1 MKEMNYDYEEQ
12 EIGQEE
18 NQTADEN
25 KKGGMTVLVV
35 EPLKPAYLKTI
46 SGDLKSLQKEVGG
59 LIDATYP
66 FEDRVAVVLNDKGKL
81 DCLMPNRG
89 LYDNDGNL
97 YDIVAGTFLV
107 VGLEEENFCSL
118 NEEMAAK
125 YLEKY
130 KVPEIV
136 VCING
141 QLGMLQI
148 PEEWIRDRGSADK
161 KLKNGRNQKKKSGK
175 RNRADESR
183 GKKSD
188 RTGGKNWIHWMVP
201 K

>member
-1 MKEMNYDYEEQ
+1 MDVGGLFGSVYIKKGNEKMNYDYEEQ
-12 EIGQEE
+12 ETGREE
-18 NQTADEN
+18 NQTADGN

-66 FEDRVAVVLNDKGKL
+66 FEDRVAVVLNDRGKL
-81 DCLMPNRG
+81 DNLMPNRG

-97 YDIVAGTFLV
+97 YAIVAGRFLV
-107 VGLEEENFCSL
+107 VGLGEESFCSL
-118 NEEMAAK
+118 NEEMATK

-130 KVPEIV
+130 KAPEMA

-141 QLGMLQI
+141 KLGMLPI
-148 PEEWIRDRGSADK
+148 PEEWTRGRDSVSK
-161 KLKNGRNQKKKSGK
+161 EPKNGRSQEKKIRK
-175 RNRADESR
+175 RSRADEGR
-183 GKKSD
+183 
-188 RTGGKNWIHWMVP
+188 
-201 K
+201 

>member
-1 MKEMNYDYEEQ
+1 MNYDYKEQ
-12 EIGQEE
+12 ETGREG
-18 NQTADEN
+18 NQTADES

-81 DCLMPNRG
+81 DYLMPNRG

-107 VGLEEENFCSL
+107 VGLEDESFCSL

-130 KVPEIV
+130 KFPEMV

-141 QLGMLQI
+141 QLGMFQI
-148 PEEWIRDRGSADK
+148 PEEWMRDTSSADQ
-161 KLKNGRNQKKKSGK
+161 KLKKSRNQEKKSGK

-183 GKKSD
+183 
-188 RTGGKNWIHWMVP
+188 
-201 K
+201 

>member
-12 EIGQEE
+12 ATGREE
-18 NQTADEN
+18 NQTADES

-66 FEDRVAVVLNDKGKL
+66 FEDRVAIVLNDKGKL

-107 VGLEEENFCSL
+107 VGLEEESFCSL

-130 KVPEIV
+130 KAPEMV

-141 QLGMLQI
+141 QLRMLPI
-148 PEEWIRDRGSADK
+148 PEEWRRSRVSVDKGS
-161 KLKNGRNQKKKSGK
+161 KNGRNSEKKTGK
-175 RNRADESR
+175 RNRADEGR
-183 GKKSD
+183 
-188 RTGGKNWIHWMVP
+188 
-201 K
+201 